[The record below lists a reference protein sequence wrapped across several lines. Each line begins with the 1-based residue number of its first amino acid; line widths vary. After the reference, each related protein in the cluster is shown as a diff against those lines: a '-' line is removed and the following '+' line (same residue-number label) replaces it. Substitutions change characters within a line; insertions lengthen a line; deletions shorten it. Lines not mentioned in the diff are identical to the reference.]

1 MARRISRCTAVY
13 RMKYSKNS
21 EYFEYHYS
29 KKLIAMKSNAE
40 ESVFEARIAFD
51 RHGKV
56 ISANTVL
63 LKITGYTGRSLLGSK
78 IHTLIHHADRR
89 QFRQY
94 MEDAQFENA
103 RKKFTIRL
111 SDARGRTL
119 TIFAQLRSRPHDL
132 ADQKLAMNFI
142 VIPAGSSSGAKSA
155 DGQLK
160 DTLAEAIFSG
170 TTDGPIRYAN
180 RSFLKIFGYRSSKR
194 LPALSEL
201 TADEKDYKSILR
213 KMKKDGEVTDR
224 ATKLRRKNGDEVWAR
239 LTIFPDP
246 PGERPGGY
254 SGVVTPIDRQAAA
267 NRRIDAAHSSILSAV
282 LDSARDQILALD
294 SGMRY
299 IMFNHA
305 HAKAIRGLTGGD
317 IRVGDKFLESLPTDL
332 VTLARRELR
341 QAFAAGRHVSE
352 IPLPNKTILKTSFHA
367 IRDENNKMTGV
378 AIFAEDISERKKT
391 ELKLKALNEEL
402 TAQNWQLAMREEDLK
417 MAMDQLSERNF
428 ELDQLMY
435 KTSHDLRSPL
445 SSILGLVN
453 LANLDPDPGNLTQY
467 LKKIEGRIK
476 KLDEFISS
484 MVNYARVNRGEITV
498 GEIDLERTVRALI
511 HELEYLDNF
520 AAVRTEIQVNKEAIP
535 FRNDHFLM
543 KIIAGNVISN
553 AYKYYNPEADSYLR
567 IVIDVGPASA
577 TIEFSDNGIGI
588 RKEHQD
594 KIFDM
599 FYRATDRS
607 QGSGLGMYIVRQ
619 AIEKIDG
626 TIGLKSTY
634 GTGTTIKIVIPN
646 L

>member
-1 MARRISRCTAVY
+1 
-13 RMKYSKNS
+13 
-21 EYFEYHYS
+21 
-29 KKLIAMKSNAE
+29 MKSSTE
-40 ESVFEARIAFD
+40 DSLFEGKIAFD
-51 RHGKV
+51 RQGKV
-56 ISANTVL
+56 ISANAVAL
-63 LKITGYTGRSLLGSK
+63 RITGYGGKTLLGSR
-78 IHTLIHHADRR
+78 IHKLIHQADRK
-89 QFRQY
+89 QFKQY
-94 MEDAQFENA
+94 IEDVQHSGNG
-103 RKKFTIRL
+103 RSKFTVRL
-111 SDARGRTL
+111 CDTRGR
-119 TIFAQLRSRPHDL
+119 IWKISAQLSNGLRRNAEKGL
-132 ADQKLAMNFI
+132 LLNFI
-142 VIPAGSSSGAKSA
+142 INPNPGTLAGAKSA
-155 DGQLK
+155 DGRLK
-160 DTLAEAIFSG
+160 DILEEAIFSG
-170 TTDGPIRYAN
+170 TTEETLQYAN
-180 RSFLKIFGYRSSKR
+180 ASFLKLFGYRSAKG
-194 LPALSEL
+194 LPTLREL
-201 TADEKDYKSILR
+201 MADEKDYNSILR
-213 KMKKDGEVTDR
+213 KLKKDGEVTAR
-224 ATKLRRKNGDEVWAR
+224 EIRLRKRNNEMVWAR
-239 LTIFPDP
+239 LTVFSGP
-246 PGERPGGY
+246 PGEPSGGY
-254 SGVVTPIDRQAAA
+254 SGTVTLIDSQEAA

-299 IMFNHA
+299 IMFNQA
-305 HAKAIRGLTGGD
+305 HVRAVRGLTGKE
-317 IRVGDKFLESLPTDL
+317 IRVGDKFLESIPADL

-352 IPLPNKTILKTSFHA
+352 IPLPNKTILKSSFHA
-367 IRDENNKMTGV
+367 IRDEDNKIMGL

-453 LANLDPDPGNLTQY
+453 LANLDPEPANLNQY

-498 GEIDLERTVRALI
+498 GEIDLERTVRAMI
-511 HELEYLDNF
+511 QELEYLDNF
-520 AAVRTEIQVNKEAIP
+520 SAVTTKIQINDEPPP
-535 FRNDHFLM
+535 FRNDHFLL
-543 KIIAGNVISN
+543 KIVIGNVISN
-553 AYKYYNPEADSYLR
+553 AYKYYNPEVDSYLR
-567 IVIDVGPASA
+567 IAIDIGPASA
-577 TIEFSDNGIGI
+577 TMEFSDNGIGI
-588 RKEHQD
+588 RKEHHS

-626 TIGLKSTY
+626 TIALTSVY
-634 GTGTTIKIVIPN
+634 GEGTKIKIVIPN